1 MGDIRLKRCIQSL
14 ESVQS
19 PKPAK
24 NEPLPKLKI
33 RRNHNGFES
42 ELSQDRSKK
51 SRDHDVIPSDD
62 VIDLCDDDGVEVVS
76 IKSAPSKKNSS
87 GGILGPPVDPCS
99 SGGLGNPIR
108 RTLRERH
115 RPKRFEDYRTGN
127 TPKSKL
133 FKVSIDL
140 NWPRMTFDAFRS
152 QISKMFYW
160 MKITRF
166 WIFKFQDWK
175 NILA

>member
-1 MGDIRLKRCIQSL
+1 MFQPNPKPCPKVLYKALSSNQPIPRQDVTPVNFSINLGESPISWFCHQWCCDIRLKRCIQSL
-14 ESVQS
+14 ESIQS

-33 RRNHNGFES
+33 RRNQNGFES
-42 ELSQDRSKK
+42 ELSEDPSKK

-87 GGILGPPVDPCS
+87 GE
-99 SGGLGNPIR
+99 NPIR

-140 NWPRMTFDAFRS
+140 N
-152 QISKMFYW
+152 
-160 MKITRF
+160 
-166 WIFKFQDWK
+166 
-175 NILA
+175 

>member
-1 MGDIRLKRCIQSL
+1 MRRSGLWEDPLHVLPTEEEVWGDQG
-14 ESVQS
+14 S

-33 RRNHNGFES
+33 RRNQNGFES
-42 ELSQDRSKK
+42 ELSEDPSKK

-87 GGILGPPVDPCS
+87 GE
-99 SGGLGNPIR
+99 NPIR

-152 QISKMFYW
+152 QITKMFYW
-160 MKITRF
+160 MKIIRF

>member
-14 ESVQS
+14 ESIQS

-33 RRNHNGFES
+33 RRNQNGFES
-42 ELSQDRSKK
+42 ELSEDPSKK

-87 GGILGPPVDPCS
+87 GGIHGPPVDPCS
-99 SGGLGNPIR
+99 SGGIGNPIR

-140 NWPRMTFDAFRS
+140 N
-152 QISKMFYW
+152 
-160 MKITRF
+160 
-166 WIFKFQDWK
+166 
-175 NILA
+175 

>member
-14 ESVQS
+14 ESIQS

-33 RRNHNGFES
+33 RRNQNGFES
-42 ELSQDRSKK
+42 ELSEDPSKK

-87 GGILGPPVDPCS
+87 E
-99 SGGLGNPIR
+99 GNPIR

-140 NWPRMTFDAFRS
+140 N
-152 QISKMFYW
+152 
-160 MKITRF
+160 
-166 WIFKFQDWK
+166 
-175 NILA
+175 